1 MKTEEIMAE
10 YFVFGRYTPRRRGV
24 VHDLHNKGVL
34 KRDGSTIERLYII
47 PDGCVQSTVEVHKRL
62 FQALFK
68 GRPPQNEQ
76 ILIKRVKEEVEQ
88 KNSNLVWF
96 ESSVPFTPEEY
107 SGPKVQWR
115 VIGIID
121 HRH

>member
-1 MKTEEIMAE
+1 MAE
-10 YFVFGRYTPRRRGV
+10 QFVFGRYVPRHGNV
-24 VHDLHNKGVL
+24 THDLHEEEVL
-34 KRDGSTIERLYII
+34 MRNGRTIERLYII
-47 PDGCVQSTVEVHKRL
+47 PDGCAESTIEAYKRL